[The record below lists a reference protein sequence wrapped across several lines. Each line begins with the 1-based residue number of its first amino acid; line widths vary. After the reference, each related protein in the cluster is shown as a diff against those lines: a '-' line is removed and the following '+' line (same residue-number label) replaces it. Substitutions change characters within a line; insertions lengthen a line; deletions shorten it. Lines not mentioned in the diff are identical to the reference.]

1 MNRLFLRF
9 FALVMLSISVA
20 TIAIYVS
27 ITIFFGDPLEEVA
40 QQQASGQ
47 ILLLTEYVDQ
57 ASQNEWLTRL
67 NKIREITGAR
77 MDLIPLQPVL
87 AKLNKARRAQLMRG
101 EVVIDVAS
109 KSFYRRV
116 DLKGERYVGSD
127 EEVIHAQNLP
137 IDVAPVLKTEA
148 LRYIIVALCLL
159 IPIAVWSSSHWRGL
173 QALEKVA
180 DEFGAGH
187 LKVRAHT
194 KERDSIHPLAQRMN
208 QMAARIESLLDAQK
222 NLLHSVS
229 HELRT
234 PIARLEFALELLRNA
249 AKNPHLEPRMQAMEA
264 DISELNALVSE
275 LLDLGK
281 LDQDASLNRSDF
293 DIADSLS
300 SCVASLQH
308 VLGDHVVNT
317 DISVDL
323 GTYCGDQRLL
333 KRAISNLLRNAAK
346 YATARIWLY
355 ASRNAD
361 GSIAIM
367 LEDDGPGI
375 PIEERERVFEAFFR
389 LDRSRDRNT
398 GGFGLG
404 LAITKKAIAAH
415 GGEMVVQEGQYGGAR
430 FVISLPVLQQLA
442 TVNPSN
448 SGLTN

>member
-20 TIAIYVS
+20 TIAIYAS

-40 QQQASGQ
+40 LQQASGQ

-57 ASQNEWLTRL
+57 AGPNEWLTRL
-67 NKIREITGAR
+67 NKIREITHAR
-77 MDLIPLQPVL
+77 IELIPLQM
-87 AKLNKARRAQLMRG
+87 AQQKLTKTKQAQLMRG
-101 EVVIDVAS
+101 DVVMDVTA

-116 DLKGERYVGSD
+116 DLNGERYIGSD
-127 EEVIHAQNLP
+127 EEVLLAQELP
-137 IDVAPVLKTEA
+137 IDVAPVLKTEL

-173 QALEKVA
+173 QALAKVA

-187 LKVRAHT
+187 LKVRAQT
-194 KERDSIHPLAQRMN
+194 SERDSIYPLAQRMN
-208 QMAARIESLLDAQK
+208 QMATRIEALLAAQK

-249 AKNPHLEPRMQAMEA
+249 AKNPQLEPRMQAMEA

-281 LDQDASLNRSDF
+281 LDQDARLDCREFDLGKSLNN
-293 DIADSLS
+293 
-300 SCVASLQH
+300 CVNSLQH
-308 VLGDHVVNT
+308 VLVAHQLET
-317 DISVDL
+317 DFSVDL
-323 GTYCGDQRLL
+323 GNVRADQRLL
-333 KRAISNLLRNAAK
+333 MRAISNLLRNAAK
-346 YATARIWLY
+346 YANGRIWLR
-355 ASRNAD
+355 ARKLD
-361 GSIAIM
+361 GNIDIS

-375 PIEERERVFEAFFR
+375 PASERERVFDAFYR

-404 LAITKKAIAAH
+404 LAIARKAIEAH
-415 GGEMVVQEGQYGGAR
+415 GGQIIVQEGQFGGAR
-430 FVISLPVLQQLA
+430 FIISLPLQAQ
-442 TVNPSN
+442 
-448 SGLTN
+448 

>member
-20 TIAIYVS
+20 TLAIYAS
-27 ITIFFGDPLEEVA
+27 ITLFFGDPLEEVA

-57 ASQNEWLTRL
+57 AGPDEWLTRL
-67 NKIREITGAR
+67 NKIREITHAR
-77 MDLIPLQPVL
+77 LELIPLQSAQ
-87 AKLNKARRAQLMRG
+87 AKVVAAKQAQLMRG
-101 EVVIDVAS
+101 EVVIDVAG

-116 DLKGERYVGSD
+116 DLKGERYIGSD
-127 EEVIHAQNLP
+127 EEVIHAQELP
-137 IDVAPVLKTEA
+137 INVAPVLKTEA

-159 IPIAVWSSSHWRGL
+159 IPIAIWSSTHWRGL

-187 LKVRAHT
+187 LKVRAQT
-194 KERDSIHPLAQRMN
+194 SERDSIYPLAQRMN
-208 QMAARIESLLDAQK
+208 QMATRIEALLEAQK

-249 AKNPHLEPRMQAMEA
+249 AKNPQLEPRMQAMEA
-264 DISELNALVSE
+264 DVAELNALVSE

-281 LDQDASLNRSDF
+281 LDQLDHDAKHNCSD
-293 DIADSLS
+293 IELSDSLKN
-300 SCVASLQH
+300 CVAGLQH
-308 VLGDHVVNT
+308 VLAEHQLVMDLAT
-317 DISVDL
+317 DL
-323 GTYCGDQRLL
+323 GTLRADQRLL
-333 KRAISNLLRNAAK
+333 MRAVSNLLRNAAK
-346 YATARIWLY
+346 YASGRIWLV
-355 ASRNAD
+355 AKRTDSTVE
-361 GSIAIM
+361 IV

-375 PIEERERVFEAFFR
+375 PAAERERIFEAFYR

-404 LAITKKAIAAH
+404 LAITRKAIAAH
-415 GGEMVVQEGQYGGAR
+415 GGQIVVQEGQFGGAR
-430 FVISLPVLQQLA
+430 FIISLPLQA
-442 TVNPSN
+442 P
-448 SGLTN
+448 

>member
-57 ASQNEWLTRL
+57 AGQNEWLTRL
-67 NKIREITGAR
+67 NKIREIAHTQ

-87 AKLNKARRAQLMRG
+87 AKLTQARQAQLMRG

-127 EEVIHAQNLP
+127 EEVVHAQNLP

-208 QMAARIESLLDAQK
+208 QMAGRIESLLDAQK

-249 AKNPHLEPRMQAMEA
+249 AKNPQLEPRMQAMEA
-264 DISELNALVSE
+264 DINELNALVSE

-281 LDQDASLNRSDF
+281 LDQEAILNRSEF
-293 DIADSLS
+293 DLGNSLSDCVDSLH
-300 SCVASLQH
+300 H
-308 VLGDHVVNT
+308 VLDEHLVSE
-317 DISVDL
+317 DFPADL

-346 YATARIWLY
+346 YATARIWLH
-355 ASRNAD
+355 ASRSED
-361 GSIAIM
+361 GSVEII

-375 PIEERERVFEAFFR
+375 PAEERGRIFEAFYR
-389 LDRSRDRNT
+389 LDRSRDRTT

-404 LAITKKAIAAH
+404 LAIVKKAISAH
-415 GGEMVVQEGQYGGAR
+415 RGQILVQEGQYGGAK
-430 FVISLPVLQQLA
+430 FIISLPVLHQE
-442 TVNPSN
+442 
-448 SGLTN
+448 

>member
-9 FALVMLSISVA
+9 FALVMLSVSVA

-57 ASQNEWLTRL
+57 AGENEWLTRL
-67 NKIREITGAR
+67 NKIREITHAR
-77 MDLIPLQPVL
+77 LDLIPLSAAQV
-87 AKLNKARRAQLMRG
+87 KLGQARQAQLMRG

-127 EEVIHAQNLP
+127 EDVIHAQELP

-187 LKVRAHT
+187 LKVRAQT
-194 KERDSIHPLAQRMN
+194 KERDSIYPLAQRMN
-208 QMAARIESLLDAQK
+208 QMAARIESLLEAQK

-249 AKNPHLEPRMQAMEA
+249 AKNPQLEPRMQAMEA
-264 DISELNALVSE
+264 DIRELNELVSE

-281 LDQDASLNRSDF
+281 LDQDASLSRSEF
-293 DIADSLS
+293 EVAGCLS

-308 VLGDHVVNT
+308 VLDAHEVETNFAVG
-317 DISVDL
+317 L
-323 GTYCGDQRLL
+323 GTYSGDQRLL
-333 KRAISNLLRNAAK
+333 QRAISNLLRNAAK
-346 YATARIWLY
+346 YATARIWLH
-355 ASRNAD
+355 ASRDAD
-361 GSIAIM
+361 GGIRIM

-375 PIEERERVFEAFFR
+375 PAGERERIFEAFYR
-389 LDRSRDRNT
+389 LDRSRDRST

-404 LAITKKAIAAH
+404 LAIAKKAIATH
-415 GGEMVVQEGQYGGAR
+415 GGQIVVQEGQYGGAC
-430 FVISLPVLQQLA
+430 FIISLPYVPQ
-442 TVNPSN
+442 
-448 SGLTN
+448 

>member
-20 TIAIYVS
+20 TLAIYAS
-27 ITIFFGDPLEEVA
+27 ITLFFGEPLEEVA

-47 ILLLTEYVDQ
+47 ILLLTEYVDK
-57 ASQNEWLTRL
+57 AGPEEWLTRL
-67 NKIREITGAR
+67 NKIREITHAQLE
-77 MDLIPLQPVL
+77 LIPLQAAQTKVV
-87 AKLNKARRAQLMRG
+87 ASKQAQLMRG
-101 EVVIDVAS
+101 EVVIDVAD

-116 DLKGERYVGSD
+116 DLKGERYVASD
-127 EEVIHAQNLP
+127 EDVIHAQNLP

-148 LRYIIVALCLL
+148 LRYAIVAICLL
-159 IPIAVWSSSHWRGL
+159 IPIAIWSSTHWRGL

-187 LKVRAHT
+187 LKVRAQT
-194 KERDSIHPLAQRMN
+194 SERDSIYPLAQRMN
-208 QMAARIESLLDAQK
+208 QMAARIEALLEAQK

-249 AKNPHLEPRMQAMEA
+249 AKNPQLEPRMQAMEA
-264 DISELNALVSE
+264 DITELNVLVSE

-281 LDQDASLNRSDF
+281 LDQLDQDTKLNCSEFDLGSSLKH
-293 DIADSLS
+293 
-300 SCVASLQH
+300 CVTGLQH
-308 VLGDHVVNT
+308 VLVAHQLVT
-317 DISVDL
+317 DFATDL
-323 GTYCGDQRLL
+323 GSVKADQRLL
-333 KRAISNLLRNAAK
+333 MRAVSNLLRNAAK
-346 YATARIWLY
+346 YANGRIWLQ
-355 ASRNAD
+355 AKRTDNKIE
-361 GSIAIM
+361 IA

-375 PIEERERVFEAFFR
+375 PAVERERIFEAFYR

-415 GGEMVVQEGQYGGAR
+415 GGQIVVQEGQFGGAR
-430 FVISLPVLQQLA
+430 FIIFLPL
-442 TVNPSN
+442 
-448 SGLTN
+448 